1 MTSGWTSLPAEV
13 REAVRTSLT
22 EKQREAWLLWEIEE
36 LGYGTIGQKLGIST
50 SGARNR
56 VHAAIRNIEL
66 ALERQGSS
74 ADPVREQDRSGLAA
88 AA

>member
-1 MTSGWTSLPAEV
+1 MTIPAHIRTIAEEV
-13 REAVRTSLT
+13 LT
-22 EKQREAWLLWEIEE
+22 EKQLEAWLLWEDD
-36 LGYGTIGQKLGIST
+36 LGYGTIGQKLGLST

-66 ALERQGSS
+66 ALEKQGTTPHSVRKS
-74 ADPVREQDRSGLAA
+74 DRAPVAA